1 MENQKT
7 GNYLYFAEDPVET
20 TNEAMM
26 LPVSSYRG
34 CDPGDGTTAFYFESV
49 DGTASREAITLT
61 HTAGKN
67 KEVIAAMV
75 AIMNTDPPA
84 NGMIVVAD
92 SEVIGTAP
100 NETKSVVFHKQF
112 RGLVTACA
120 IA

>member
-1 MENQKT
+1 MENQKS

-34 CDPGDGTTAFYFESV
+34 CDPGDGSTAFYFESV
-49 DGTASREAITLT
+49 DGTATREVITLT

-92 SEVIGTAP
+92 SEVIAGANNKP
-100 NETKSVVFHKQF
+100 NAVYHKAF